1 MSRLPE
7 RLRALCRAAALLC
20 AALSALPAGAE
31 PLIQP
36 LAGAGSTAAAPVYR
50 IWATEYAKDHG
61 EPLAYDAVGSGAG
74 MARIEAGSVDFGAS
88 DVIASKADLAKHD
101 LVMFPTVITGVV
113 PIVNVAH
120 LGPNRLHLSGDVL
133 ARIFLGEITQ
143 WNAPEIRALN
153 PGLALPAEPIVLV
166 VRADGSG
173 TTYHFADY
181 LGRQSA
187 AWKQRYPAATKL
199 AWPATAQAVAGS
211 GGVSKTVRA
220 TEGAI
225 GYIDYNYVLDDGLA
239 GVALRNADGQFVS
252 ASAEG
257 FREAAL
263 HSSWYATGDFAS
275 ELNDMPGPKSWPIT
289 MGTYIAVPRV
299 ANRASQVERALR
311 FVTWGYLHGDLL
323 ARQAKF
329 VPLPDKV
336 QASAYN
342 EMARVLDPSG
352 KSLGAAALAD
362 LMKAR

>member
-1 MSRLPE
+1 MSRHSNWQ
-7 RLRALCRAAALLC
+7 RFAA
-20 AALSALPAGAE
+20 AALSAACFAASAQT
-31 PLIQP
+31 IS
-36 LAGAGSTAAAPVYR
+36 GAGSSAAAPVYK

-61 EPLAYDAVGSGAG
+61 EPLTYEPIGSGAG

-88 DVIASKADLAKHD
+88 DVIASKADMAKHD
-101 LVMFPTVITGVV
+101 LVMFPTVITGVAPV
-113 PIVNVAH
+113 VNLAH
-120 LGPNRLHLSGDVL
+120 LGPNQLHLSGEVL

-143 WNAPEIRALN
+143 WDAPEIRALN
-153 PGLALPAEPIVLV
+153 PNLMLPARPIVLV

-181 LGRQSA
+181 LGRKSP
-187 AWKQRYPAATKL
+187 AWKQRYGAATKL
-199 AWPATAQAVAGS
+199 AWPATATAVTGS
-211 GGVSKTVRA
+211 GGVSKAVRA

-225 GYIDYNYVLDDGLA
+225 GYIDYNYVVDDGLNA
-239 GVALRNADGQFVS
+239 ISMRNADGQFVNIN
-252 ASAEG
+252 ADG
-257 FREAAL
+257 FREAVL
-263 HSSWYATGDFAS
+263 HSTWFATGDFAS
-275 ELNDMPGPKSWPIT
+275 EINDMPGAKSWPIT

-299 ANRASQVERALR
+299 AQHAAQVEHALR

-342 EMARVLDPSG
+342 EISRVMGPDG

-362 LMKAR
+362 LVKAR